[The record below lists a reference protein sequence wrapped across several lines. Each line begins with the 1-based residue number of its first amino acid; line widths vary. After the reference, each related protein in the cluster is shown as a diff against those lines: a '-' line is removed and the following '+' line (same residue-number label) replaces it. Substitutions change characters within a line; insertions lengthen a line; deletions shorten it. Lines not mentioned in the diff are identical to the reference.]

1 MTGLPAMRTGKICY
15 LELPASDIARSSA
28 FYREVFGWSTRR
40 RDDGSIAFDDSVNE
54 VSGTWVTDRPPAT
67 SPGVLIYIMVA
78 DATSAANAVAAAGG
92 HIVRAVDPGA
102 PEAFAWFAD
111 PAGNI
116 LGIYQQPGLAD
127 AES

>member
-15 LELPASDIARSSA
+15 LELPARDIARSSD
-28 FYREVFGWSTRR
+28 FYRKVFGWSTRQR
-40 RDDGSIAFDDSVNE
+40 NDGSIAFDDSVNE
-54 VSGTWVTDRPPAT
+54 VSGTWVLDRPPAT
-67 SPGVLIYIMVA
+67 SPGVLVYIMVA
-78 DATSAANAVAAAGG
+78 DATSAANDVAAAGG
-92 HIVRAVDPGA
+92 HIVREVDPGA

-127 AES
+127 TES